1 MTEFEITIRAAAL
14 YRIVGNAQTFKLNE
28 GKDVT
33 FLSQLMKKLE
43 LCETP
48 CPALD
53 ALACMVMDMSCGGA
67 LAQFPVS
74 DVDVLGEIVR
84 YMIKFY
90 KTYPELAANI
100 ATMCGLNSI
109 LGDGYGCILVTLTQ
123 NARFREIAELNNNFY
138 CISKAMGD
146 SPDINVRTEFITMET
161 HLFHPD
167 SQFIRVVVTV

>member
-1 MTEFEITIRAAAL
+1 MTIRAAAL

-28 GKDVT
+28 GKDGT
-33 FLSQLMKKLE
+33 FLGQLMKKLD

-53 ALACMVMDMSCGGA
+53 ALACMVMEMSFVGA
-67 LAQFPVS
+67 VAHFPVS
-74 DVDVLGEIVR
+74 DVAVLGEIVR

-90 KTYPELAANI
+90 KTHPELAAKI
-100 ATMCGLNSI
+100 ATMCGLDSI
-109 LGDGYGCILVTLTQ
+109 LDGERGFPLFTATQ
-123 NARFREIAELNNNFY
+123 NARFREIAELNNDFY
-138 CISKAMGD
+138 RISKAMGD
-146 SPDINVRTEFITMET
+146 SSDINVRAEFITPKT